1 MQSTSTTGLSN
12 RAVPNLD
19 LTFVES
25 FEDVQKFFTWLG
37 QDRKILAVD
46 TETTG
51 LSFISDKIRLVQF
64 GDSKGGFAFE
74 WDKWSGVVHE
84 VFKKYEGD
92 YAFHNASFD
101 IKFLERAMGK
111 RLPRE
116 RIFDTMIASRLIN
129 HDVRSHGLKHLAAVH
144 VDPRLVVGQ
153 QVLDDA
159 MRKQKWDWATVPI
172 DFEPYWIYGIVDT
185 CLTAMLYELYAP
197 RIVSEG
203 YEEVYALEMQTLM
216 IAVSM
221 EQKGIRVDI
230 PFCEQKYEELTKYTS
245 DVKLYCQNEYGV
257 SPGSNQQI
265 TKILV
270 ADGVPLYKRTA
281 TGALSFDI
289 ETITE
294 FKDAHP
300 LVEMIYQ
307 YKRSIKIANTYFR
320 AFIEESKNGRVHCSI
335 NTLRA
340 ITGRS
345 SVTGPALQTV
355 PRGDIVRRAFIPD
368 EDCWIQSV
376 DYSAVELRIVAS
388 LSGDQTMINLFKE
401 GVDLHSFLAK
411 RIYGTEDITK
421 EQRTIGKN
429 ASFSR
434 VYGAGVKKFS
444 ETAKITFEEAKLV
457 YDTYEETFPMIS
469 KFTRKVIETAEQNY
483 SRDGQSWLKLRSGRK
498 FVVTPGEEFKLG
510 NYVIQGSAAEELKRA
525 LVRLEAAGLSQYIHL
540 PIHDEFLFSLPKE
553 NAVEL
558 QTEIMEIMTD
568 NDTYEVPLI
577 VEAGTLAENWAES
590 K

>member
-1 MQSTSTTGLSN
+1 MTSTTKTTLTN
-12 RAVPNLD
+12 NPLD
-19 LTFVES
+19 IDVTLVES
-25 FEDVQKFFTWLG
+25 YEDIQAFFTWLSK
-37 QDRKILAVD
+37 DRSILAVD

-51 LSFISDKIRLVQF
+51 LSFISDKLRLVQF
-64 GDSKGGFAFE
+64 GDASGGFAFE
-74 WDKWSGVVHE
+74 WDKWSGIVHE
-84 VFKKYEGD
+84 VFRIYEGE
-92 YAFHNASFD
+92 YVFHNASFD
-101 IKFLERAMGK
+101 IKFLERGLGF

-116 RIFDTMIASRLIN
+116 RVHDTMIMSRLMN
-129 HDVRSHGLKHLAAVH
+129 HSERSHGLKPLIARH
-144 VDPRLVVGQ
+144 VDPRMVVGQ
-153 QVLDDA
+153 KALDEGMKA
-159 MRKQKWDWATVPI
+159 NKWTWATVPI
-172 DFEPYWIYGIVDT
+172 HFEPYWFYGILDT
-185 CLTAMLYELYAP
+185 VATAMLHDLFFP
-197 RIVSEG
+197 RIKDEG
-203 YEEVYALEMQTLM
+203 YEEVYELEMQSLM
-216 IAVSM
+216 LAVDM

-270 ADGVPLYKRTA
+270 SQGVPLYKRTG

-300 LVEMIYQ
+300 LVETIYQ
-307 YKRSIKIANTYFR
+307 YKKSIKLANTYFKS
-320 AFIEESKNGRVHCSI
+320 FIEDSRNGRIHCSI

-388 LSGDQTMINLFKE
+388 LSGDDTMINLFKD
-401 GVDLHSFLAK
+401 GVDLHSYLAK
-411 RIYGTEDITK
+411 RIYGTDDITK

-444 ETAKITFEEAKLV
+444 ETAKITYDEAKLV

-469 KFTRKVIETAEQNY
+469 KFTRKVIQTAEDNY
-483 SRDGQSWLKLRSGRK
+483 ARDGESWLRLRSGRK

-525 LVRLEAAGLSQYIHL
+525 LVRLKAAGLSQYIHL

-553 NAVEL
+553 NALEL

-568 NDTYEVPLI
+568 KDTYAVPLI

>member
-1 MQSTSTTGLSN
+1 MTSTTKTTLTN
-12 RAVPNLD
+12 NPLD
-19 LTFVES
+19 IDVTLVES
-25 FEDVQKFFTWLG
+25 YEDIQAFFTWLSK
-37 QDRKILAVD
+37 DRSILAVD

-51 LSFISDKIRLVQF
+51 LSFISDKLRLVQF
-64 GDSKGGFAFE
+64 GDASGGFAFE
-74 WDKWSGVVHE
+74 WDKWSGIVHE
-84 VFKKYEGD
+84 VFRIYEGE
-92 YAFHNASFD
+92 YVFHNASFD
-101 IKFLERAMGK
+101 IKFLERGLGF

-116 RIFDTMIASRLIN
+116 RVHDTMIMSRLMN
-129 HDVRSHGLKHLAAVH
+129 HSERSHGLKPLIARH
-144 VDPRLVVGQ
+144 VDPRMVVGQ
-153 QVLDDA
+153 KALDEGMKA
-159 MRKQKWDWATVPI
+159 NKWTWATVPI
-172 DFEPYWIYGIVDT
+172 HFEPYWFYGILDT
-185 CLTAMLYELYAP
+185 VATAMLHDLFFP
-197 RIVSEG
+197 RIKDEG
-203 YEEVYALEMQTLM
+203 YEEVYELEMQSLM
-216 IAVSM
+216 LAVDM

-230 PFCEQKYEELTKYTS
+230 PFCEQKYEELTKYTG

-270 ADGVPLYKRTA
+270 SQGVPLYKRTG

-300 LVEMIYQ
+300 LVETIYQ
-307 YKRSIKIANTYFR
+307 YKKSIKLANTYFKS
-320 AFIEESKNGRVHCSI
+320 FIEDSRNGRIHCSI

-368 EDCWIQSV
+368 DDCWIQSV

-388 LSGDQTMINLFKE
+388 LSGDDTMINLFKD
-401 GVDLHSFLAK
+401 GVDLHSYLAK
-411 RIYGTEDITK
+411 RIYGTDDITK

-444 ETAKITFEEAKLV
+444 ETAKITYDEAKLV

-469 KFTRKVIETAEQNY
+469 KFTRKVIQTAEDNY
-483 SRDGQSWLKLRSGRK
+483 ARDGESWLRLRSGRK

-525 LVRLEAAGLSQYIHL
+525 LVRLKAAGLSQYIHL

-553 NAVEL
+553 NALEL

-568 NDTYEVPLI
+568 KDTYAVPLI
-577 VEAGTLAENWAES
+577 VEAGTLAENWSDS

>member
-1 MQSTSTTGLSN
+1 MTSTTKTTLTN
-12 RAVPNLD
+12 NPLD
-19 LTFVES
+19 IDVTLVES
-25 FEDVQKFFTWLG
+25 YEDIQAFFTWLSK
-37 QDRKILAVD
+37 DRSILAVD

-51 LSFISDKIRLVQF
+51 LSFISDKLRLVQF
-64 GDSKGGFAFE
+64 GDASGGFAFE
-74 WDKWSGVVHE
+74 WDKWSGIVHE
-84 VFKKYEGD
+84 VFRIYEGE
-92 YAFHNASFD
+92 YVFHNASFD
-101 IKFLERAMGK
+101 IKFLERGLGF

-116 RIFDTMIASRLIN
+116 RVHDTMIMSRLMN
-129 HDVRSHGLKHLAAVH
+129 HSERSHGLKPLIARH
-144 VDPRLVVGQ
+144 VDPRMVVGQ
-153 QVLDDA
+153 KALDEGMKA
-159 MRKQKWDWATVPI
+159 NKWTWATVPI
-172 DFEPYWIYGIVDT
+172 HFEPYWFYGILDT
-185 CLTAMLYELYAP
+185 VATAMLHDLFFP
-197 RIVSEG
+197 RIKDEG
-203 YEEVYALEMQTLM
+203 YEEVYELEMQSLM
-216 IAVSM
+216 LAVDM

-230 PFCEQKYEELTKYTS
+230 PFCEQKYEELTKYTG

-270 ADGVPLYKRTA
+270 SQGVPLYKRTG

-300 LVEMIYQ
+300 LVETIYQ
-307 YKRSIKIANTYFR
+307 YKKSIKLANTYFKS
-320 AFIEESKNGRVHCSI
+320 FIEDSRNGRIHCSI

-388 LSGDQTMINLFKE
+388 LSGDDTMINLFKD
-401 GVDLHSFLAK
+401 GVDLHSYLAK
-411 RIYGTEDITK
+411 RIYGTDDITK

-444 ETAKITFEEAKLV
+444 ETAKITYDEAKLV

-469 KFTRKVIETAEQNY
+469 KFTRKVIQTAEDNY
-483 SRDGQSWLKLRSGRK
+483 TRDGESWLRLRSGRK

-525 LVRLEAAGLSQYIHL
+525 LVRLKAAGLSQYIHL

-553 NAVEL
+553 NALEL

-568 NDTYEVPLI
+568 KDTYAVPLI

>member
-1 MQSTSTTGLSN
+1 MTSTTKTTLTN
-12 RAVPNLD
+12 NPLD
-19 LTFVES
+19 IDVTLVES
-25 FEDVQKFFTWLG
+25 YEDIQAFFTWLSK
-37 QDRKILAVD
+37 DRSILAVD

-51 LSFISDKIRLVQF
+51 LSFISDKLRLVQF
-64 GDSKGGFAFE
+64 GDASGGFAFE
-74 WDKWSGVVHE
+74 WDKWSGIVHE
-84 VFKKYEGD
+84 VFRIYEGE
-92 YAFHNASFD
+92 YVFHNASFD
-101 IKFLERAMGK
+101 IKFLERGLGF

-116 RIFDTMIASRLIN
+116 RVHDTMIMSRLMN
-129 HDVRSHGLKHLAAVH
+129 HSERSHGLKPLIARH
-144 VDPRLVVGQ
+144 VDPRMVVGQ
-153 QVLDDA
+153 KALDEGMKA
-159 MRKQKWDWATVPI
+159 NKWTWATVPI
-172 DFEPYWIYGIVDT
+172 HFEPYWFYGILDT
-185 CLTAMLYELYAP
+185 VATAMLHDLFFP
-197 RIVSEG
+197 RIKDEG
-203 YEEVYALEMQTLM
+203 YEEVYELEMQSLM
-216 IAVSM
+216 LAVDM

-230 PFCEQKYEELTKYTS
+230 PFCEQKYEELTKYTG

-270 ADGVPLYKRTA
+270 SQGVPLYKRTG

-300 LVEMIYQ
+300 LVETIYQ
-307 YKRSIKIANTYFR
+307 YKKSIKLANTYFKS
-320 AFIEESKNGRVHCSI
+320 FIEDSRNGRIHCSI

-388 LSGDQTMINLFKE
+388 LSGDDTMINLFKD
-401 GVDLHSFLAK
+401 GVDLHSYLAK
-411 RIYGTEDITK
+411 RIYGTDDITK

-444 ETAKITFEEAKLV
+444 ETAKITYDEAKLV

-469 KFTRKVIETAEQNY
+469 KFTRKVIQTAEDNY
-483 SRDGQSWLKLRSGRK
+483 ARDGESWLRLRSGRK

-525 LVRLEAAGLSQYIHL
+525 LVRLKAAGLSQYIHL

-553 NAVEL
+553 NALEL

-568 NDTYEVPLI
+568 KDTYAVPLI
-577 VEAGTLAENWAES
+577 VEAGTLAENWSDS